1 MIKSF
6 ITGLLDLFFPPICAG
21 CNHKLLQGENLICTI
36 CFTRFPETDAH
47 KLVENTIRNHF
58 IGKATITYGFA
69 LYRLRKKSHLEQVLF
84 AMKYK
89 NQPKIGEILGQYY
102 GNTLREIPIIEA
114 IDGIVAI
121 PLHRKRLQE
130 RGYNQ
135 SDFFAKGLSDSL
147 KVTVYERCIERVRY
161 TPSQTTKN
169 KIERM
174 ANLQDAF
181 EVTAPHLLRGK
192 HLLLVDDILT
202 TGATLASCTN
212 ALLRAGAAQVSIAT
226 IAVVEA

>member
-1 MIKSF
+1 MKRF
-6 ITGLLDLFFPPICAG
+6 ITGLLDLLFPPICVG
-21 CNHKLLQGENLICTI
+21 CNHKLVQGETLICTI
-36 CFTRFPETDAH
+36 CFSSFPETNAH
-47 KLVENTIRNHF
+47 TLVDNAITNHF
-58 IGKATITYGFA
+58 VGKTTITYGFA
-69 LYRLRKKSHLEQVLF
+69 LYKLRKQSHLERVLF

-89 NQPKIGEILGQYY
+89 NQPKIGEMLGWHY
-102 GNTLREIPIIEA
+102 GNILHQAPIMET

-121 PLHRKRLQE
+121 PLHPKRFKE

-135 SDFFAKGLSDSL
+135 SDFFAKGLSAAL
-147 KVTVYERCIERVRY
+147 NLPLHTKCVERIRY

-174 ANLQDAF
+174 ANLAGAF
-181 EVTAPHLLRGK
+181 KVIQPALLADK

-202 TGATLASCTN
+202 TGATLTACTD
-212 ALLRAGAAQVSIAT
+212 ALLTAGIAKVSVAT